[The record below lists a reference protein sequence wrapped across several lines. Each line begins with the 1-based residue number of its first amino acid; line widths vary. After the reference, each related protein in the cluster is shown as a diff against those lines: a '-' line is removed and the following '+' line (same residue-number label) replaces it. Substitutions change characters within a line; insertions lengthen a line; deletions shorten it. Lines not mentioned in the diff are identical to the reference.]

1 MSNIQTET
9 MIGVFLGLI
18 VILISKYSFY
28 LEEGF
33 QEEELVEEEEELEEV
48 VQIPKTTPESRFIYL
63 TTDDTVEKPLKK
75 YYNESSSRW
84 YNNDELISTAL
95 LYFTFQL
102 GTPTLKTSAENI
114 QGVSIKNV
122 KMVGPN
128 SSELK
133 PNYILDTF
141 SVLFNFDMID
151 LLNERERLFMIKGTS
166 QIEGSSPIGKVV
178 SLSIIKTE
186 SVVPLYKLEVIFGGT
201 SFAINFSEGGFM
213 GRKNNFIGF
222 SFSENKIRI
231 YINDNPVSVH
241 SLSQEESIILSNT
254 PIEINTT
261 GGLDMIVYNIAIY
274 KNALNETEIE
284 NYKSHY
290 TKHVTGL
297 LKEQRRIEELEKQQ
311 LAPTKTIEKCS
322 YDSTNLLEITTI

>member
-33 QEEELVEEEEELEEV
+33 QEEELVEEEEEEV
-48 VQIPKTTPESRFIYL
+48 VQIPKTTLESRFIYL

-186 SVVPLYKLEVIFGGT
+186 SEVPLYKLEVIFGGT

-241 SLSQEESIILSNT
+241 SRT
-254 PIEINTT
+254 
-261 GGLDMIVYNIAIY
+261 
-274 KNALNETEIE
+274 
-284 NYKSHY
+284 
-290 TKHVTGL
+290 
-297 LKEQRRIEELEKQQ
+297 RRINHSFKY
-311 LAPTKTIEKCS
+311 TNRDKYNWRIR
-322 YDSTNLLEITTI
+322 YDSI

>member
-28 LEEGF
+28 QEEGF
-33 QEEELVEEEEELEEV
+33 QVEEEEEEIV
-48 VQIPKTTPESRFIYL
+48 PIPTTKPETRFIYL
-63 TTDDTVEKPLKK
+63 TTDDTVEKPLTK

-84 YNNDELISTAL
+84 YNNDQLISTGL
-95 LYFTFQL
+95 SYFTFQL
-102 GTPTLKTSAENI
+102 GTPTLKTSTENI

-141 SVLFNFDMID
+141 SVLFNFDMIA
-151 LLNERERLFMIKGTS
+151 LLNERERLFMIRGTS

-178 SLSIIKTE
+178 SLSIIKTDTDV
-186 SVVPLYKLEVIFGGT
+186 SDVSLYKLEVIFGGT
-201 SFAINFSEGGFM
+201 SFVINFSEGGFM
-213 GRKNNFIGF
+213 GRKNNFIGL
-222 SFSENKIRI
+222 SFSENKMRI
-231 YINDNPVSVH
+231 YINDNRVSEH
-241 SLSQEESIILSNT
+241 ELSQEESIILSNT

-261 GGLDMIVYNIAIY
+261 GGLDMIVYNISIH
-274 KNALNETEIE
+274 KNALNETEME
-284 NYKSHY
+284 NYKRHY

-297 LKEQRRIEELEKQQ
+297 LKEQRRIEQLEKQQ
-311 LAPTKTIEKCS
+311 LAPTETIEKCS
-322 YDSTNLLEITTI
+322 YDFTNLLEITTI